1 MKKWFILI
9 LAFVILGGGIALL
22 AFKLGSAESAAELP
36 TSATLPTNTTP
47 PTPTTTLTPT
57 ATFTATPTSTNTP
70 TATLT
75 PSNTPTLATLIVQVT
90 ADDLRSTATPS
101 AAPTLAATATMQPT
115 AVIPS
120 PSPQIPI
127 ASTTTAGPGWIR
139 YETNNPAFEYTIGRW
154 YSFKAARASGG
165 SYMYSGDW
173 NAVAVLPFEGAGL
186 RVRYV
191 AYTLYGIF
199 EIRLDG
205 RLVAVVDGYR
215 PRAEMLTTD
224 VFGLVQGRHTLEI
237 VNTGRKN
244 PASGWYTIALDDV
257 EIYQG
262 IAPTDTPTA
271 SPTATATFT
280 PSPVSVKDIKLIS
293 GPPTI
298 KPTNTPVAPVTVG
311 ASLVIAYDENGN
323 NAVDPAEGV
332 NGISVRLVKITT
344 NEILASGF
352 TNGEG
357 FIHLQAV
364 SDAPVRLVVPYFG
377 KFWDISSGGGA
388 EPRFTL
394 ILPPGNQPGLIP

>member
-1 MKKWFILI
+1 VKKWVFGLTAFLI
-9 LAFVILGGGIALL
+9 LGSVIALL
-22 AFKLGSAESAAELP
+22 AFKLGSSEVAPELP
-36 TSATLPTNTTP
+36 TIAVLPTNTATNTP
-47 PTPTTTLTPT
+47 TITPTPTATVTLTPT
-57 ATFTATPTSTNTP
+57 ATNSP

-75 PSNTPTLATLIVQVT
+75 PSSTPTLAALILRVT
-90 ADDLRSTATPS
+90 ADDLPSTVTPS
-101 AAPTLAATATMQPT
+101 AAPTLTATTQPT
-115 AVIPS
+115 AIIPS
-120 PSPQIPI
+120 PPPQIPA
-127 ASTTTAGPGWIR
+127 ASTASAVPGWIR
-139 YETNNPAFEYTIGRW
+139 CETNDPAFEYTIGRW

-165 SYMYSGDW
+165 SYMYSGDP
-173 NAVAVLPFEGAGL
+173 NAVTVLPFEGAGL

-205 RLVAVVDGYR
+205 QVVAVVDSYR
-215 PRAEMLTTD
+215 PRAEILTTGI
-224 VFGLVQGRHTLEI
+224 FGLVQGRHTLEI

-262 IAPTDTPTA
+262 LPPTSTATP

-280 PSPVSVKDIKLIS
+280 PSPAPVRDIKLVS
-293 GPPTI
+293 GPPTL
-298 KPTNTPVAPVTVG
+298 KPTNTPIAPVTVA

-332 NGISVRLVKITT
+332 SGISVRLVKITT

-352 TNGEG
+352 TNTEG
-357 FIHLQAV
+357 FIRLQTLT
-364 SDAPVRLVVPYFG
+364 DAPVRLVVPYFG

-394 ILPPGNQPGLIP
+394 LLPPGNQPGLIP